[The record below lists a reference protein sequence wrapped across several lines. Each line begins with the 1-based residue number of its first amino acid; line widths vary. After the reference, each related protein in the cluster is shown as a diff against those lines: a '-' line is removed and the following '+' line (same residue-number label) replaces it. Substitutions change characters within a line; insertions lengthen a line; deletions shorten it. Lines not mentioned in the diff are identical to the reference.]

1 MSGSRFSHDAGAPRR
16 RGDCGGAGRA
26 RRTAR
31 LLGLTART
39 GCEAALIARRRHAGE
54 EEATRFHQRT
64 AERYAELFA
73 DSKGVMMKIGQ
84 MLSLAAPGTSV
95 AEELHPIYQQALARL
110 RSDAPPM
117 PSELAR
123 ETLER
128 ELGAADDAFAS
139 FDWEPLA
146 AASIGQVH
154 AAQLHDGRAVAV
166 KLQYP
171 GAAAAVDADLKNT
184 KLFAT
189 VVGLLASCLPEPRI
203 SFDLRGFAR
212 ELRARI
218 GEELDYRVELS
229 NQAEFADL
237 YRGHPFIHVPEVVP
251 ERSGT
256 GVLCQEL
263 AEGLTWEQALGADQQ
278 SRSRWGEAIWR
289 FVYGSSARF
298 GLLYCDPHPGNYL
311 FHENG
316 SVTFLDFGCV
326 KRFNEQSAK
335 AMGMIGVPCINGDAH
350 GTWEACREL
359 GFVQPSAP
367 VTPEQLHAYWR
378 GALEM
383 YGGEQPFT
391 VTPERTAKWR
401 EHRMSPPGEQMSA
414 LRHWTLPPDYAM
426 LTRVE
431 TMTYAVLGQL
441 YASNDWRSIAGEYF
455 DAAEPVT
462 PMGKLDREFFGES
475 DAAIR
480 A

>member
-1 MSGSRFSHDAGAPRR
+1 MSGSRFPHDAGAPRR

-39 GCEAALIARRRHAGE
+39 GCEAALISRRRVGE
-54 EEATRFHQRT
+54 EETARFHERA

-84 MLSLAAPGTSV
+84 LLSLAAPGTSV
-95 AEELHPIYQQALARL
+95 AEELHPIYRQALERL

-117 PSELAR
+117 PAELAR
-123 ETLER
+123 EVLER
-128 ELGAADDAFAS
+128 ELGAVEDAFAR

-154 AAQLHDGRAVAV
+154 AARLHDGRAVAV

-184 KLFAT
+184 KLLAT
-189 VVGLLASCLPEPRI
+189 VVGLLSSCLPEPRV

-212 ELRARI
+212 ELRARF
-218 GEELDYRVELS
+218 GEELDYRVEFA

-251 ERSGT
+251 ERCCAR
-256 GVLCQEL
+256 VLCQEL
-263 AEGLTWEQALGADQQ
+263 AEGLSWEQALGADQEL
-278 SRSRWGEAIWR
+278 RNRWGEAIWR

-326 KRFNEQSAK
+326 KRFSEQSAK
-335 AMGMIGVPCINGDAH
+335 AMGMIGVPCIKDDAH

-367 VTPEQLHAYWR
+367 VTPEQLQAYWR
-378 GALEM
+378 GALEL
-383 YGGEQPFT
+383 YGSEQPFA
-391 VTPERTAKWR
+391 VTPERAARWR
-401 EHRMSPPGEQMSA
+401 EHRI
-414 LRHWTLPPDYAM
+414 R
-426 LTRVE
+426 R
-431 TMTYAVLGQL
+431 
-441 YASNDWRSIAGEYF
+441 
-455 DAAEPVT
+455 
-462 PMGKLDREFFGES
+462 RESKCVPCATGRCRRTS
-475 DAAIR
+475 R
-480 A
+480 C